1 MKLPPRERRPSAKR
15 QASQSP
21 EPTSD
26 SGGPPQPKISR
37 TAKAASAV
45 ASTKKAFS
53 MRTSSSSSSLPGL
66 VTATDS
72 ESEFAFNDASSFA
85 PSEDNM
91 PALESMRSSQASS
104 PAASRFSLSSDGM
117 GMDVDDDIPQ
127 PVPVRRRRTVIE
139 DVEDMGDGY
148 DERRR
153 QAESSAGPSR
163 TAEVDN
169 DIEEQPR
176 SGRQGPR
183 VPSELENIRK
193 HLRTPI
199 YAFFRPEMAIEYRR
213 NKTSGK
219 NQKHHMFTCVA
230 RGCKHRVARNLETQD
245 RTSTKNLKDHAIRC
259 WGKDTVTAALE
270 MQNLDKAR
278 GLVKKHGGKKNGLLT
293 TAFTKLKKA
302 GARIFSH
309 VPLTKPEVR

>member
-1 MKLPPRERRPSAKR
+1 
-15 QASQSP
+15 
-21 EPTSD
+21 
-26 SGGPPQPKISR
+26 
-37 TAKAASAV
+37 
-45 ASTKKAFS
+45 
-53 MRTSSSSSSLPGL
+53 
-66 VTATDS
+66 
-72 ESEFAFNDASSFA
+72 
-85 PSEDNM
+85 
-91 PALESMRSSQASS
+91 
-104 PAASRFSLSSDGM
+104 
-117 GMDVDDDIPQ
+117 
-127 PVPVRRRRTVIE
+127 
-139 DVEDMGDGY
+139 
-148 DERRR
+148 
-153 QAESSAGPSR
+153 
-163 TAEVDN
+163 
-169 DIEEQPR
+169 
-176 SGRQGPR
+176 
-183 VPSELENIRK
+183 IRK

-219 NQKHHMFTCVA
+219 NQKHHMFTCAA

-309 VPLTKPEVR
+309 VPLTKPEVRIVKDRAFEKLMKSGRPETYIPHPTTISRDTKVLFGKTRRRLATFFQNYPGRIALATDAWTSPNHRAFVAYSAHWEENGEPVSAMLDFRELAESHTGEALA